1 MTPTKTVFET
11 DKGYLHRVIISTVS
25 DCHSYD
31 EFQIKLYKLYG
42 IEVHERRKQISYLLP
57 DHRKPVRGKS
67 LGTDFEKISIKYS
80 IFKSSLEIDTV
91 SSPIGDKFTFVLHEG
106 RRITLVIQLDLD
118 IKAMQNPYYAQK
130 VKLSNLN
137 KLVESYS
144 FMVEHGLQQ
153 MTDIESLLSSTSTHT
168 SEKRASLKVTQDQ
181 LKIVRDII
189 TQSGQNYANKK
200 VYNEFRNARNKVKFH
215 EEHLPEIMLYESA
228 RKSFKEQLNGNPIP
242 SLKALR
248 EE

>member
-1 MTPTKTVFET
+1 
-11 DKGYLHRVIISTVS
+11 
-25 DCHSYD
+25 
-31 EFQIKLYKLYG
+31 
-42 IEVHERRKQISYLLP
+42 
-57 DHRKPVRGKS
+57 
-67 LGTDFEKISIKYS
+67 
-80 IFKSSLEIDTV
+80 
-91 SSPIGDKFTFVLHEG
+91 
-106 RRITLVIQLDLD
+106 
-118 IKAMQNPYYAQK
+118 MQNPYYAQK

-189 TQSGQNYANKK
+189 TYSGQNYANKK
-200 VYNEFRNARNKVKFH
+200 VYNEFRNARNKVKFR
-215 EEHLPEIMLYESA
+215 EEDLPEIMLYESA
-228 RKSFKEQLNGNPIP
+228 RKSLKEQLNGNPIP